1 MSKPVAQTIRLWLC
15 ENLGRRSLG
24 AMTTADW
31 AALMA
36 AVQIVEL
43 WQYADEDPAR
53 ELPNAF
59 GAVVRCMQ
67 PSTAEFAF
75 HAIAHVADWHTREEF
90 WNLAGL
96 PAIARR
102 MVCAFEPGGPG
113 RS

>member
-1 MSKPVAQTIRLWLC
+1 MSKPASQTIRHWLC
-15 ENLGRRSLG
+15 ENVGRRALG

-31 AALMA
+31 HALMA

-43 WQYADEDPAR
+43 WQFADEDPAR

-59 GAVVRCMQ
+59 AACVRCMQ
-67 PSTAEFAF
+67 ASTQEFAF

-96 PAIARR
+96 PAITRR

-113 RS
+113 RC

>member
-1 MSKPVAQTIRLWLC
+1 MGKPVSQTIRHWLC
-15 ENLGRRSLG
+15 ENVGRRSLG
-24 AMTTADW
+24 ALTSADW

-43 WQYADEDPAR
+43 WQYADEDPGR
-53 ELPNAF
+53 DLPNAF

-67 PSTAEFAF
+67 LSAREFAY
-75 HAIAHVADWHTREEF
+75 HAIAHVADWHTRDEF

-96 PAIARR
+96 EPLTRR
-102 MVCAFEPGGPG
+102 LVCAFEPGA